1 MVGVTCEK
9 CGATYRFDDADVPP
23 SGKIIKC
30 ARCGQ
35 AITVMPTGADAMG
48 MTTPAS
54 GAPAR
59 TVFGLGPLQTP
70 SKGAPAPRAKTPALG
85 VKVPAPAAR
94 PKPSPSPASDE
105 GGLAWDD
112 LSASDLVN
120 LEESR
125 YGAGADLAGVPVPKR
140 ASPLARKEDEE
151 LDLVAPVGPTSKK
164 QQGAGREAPDLLAP
178 VGPRPTQ
185 KGTPPA
191 ASRTAVPAAKQVT
204 RPPREISDLP
214 APVGP
219 TSKRNA
225 PADPQIPDLLA
236 PVGPLPKKSVPDLLT
251 PVGPTSKKNAP
262 AAAAPAATPMP
273 SAGDTEPPPVAPQA
287 RRPPGD
293 VPDLPAPVGPLPTKQ
308 LPDLLTPV
316 GPVPTKGID
325 LPAPKGFFDDGLQP
339 RLPGNAAVGLPAPKG
354 FFDDGMQPKR
364 EANPAELELQLSPSD
379 AAAGR
384 TVAGTGK
391 PAPAPASRVASGPD
405 PARAATAPAA
415 DKPSFDLHDSIE
427 LGDSFLSPPTGPQ
440 RPFGLDTGDLE
451 FTMERT
457 GNSAPSVPID
467 LEELGPSG
475 PAPAAPSDS
484 GLLSLGGPDA
494 IELDLAGPEPAA
506 LPASSVVTFGRPAG
520 PQQTKHGTQ
529 GVPLARGKADPFAPE
544 NVGRPTMEI
553 GLDLDRPGGGERAPA
568 LSAPGRPVELATPVR
583 RAPVRKAEE
592 AAPART
598 GRKRTILLA
607 SVLGVVALGAGGW
620 FAWTTWQGSQT
631 RKDSASRG
639 LKKAETLLSDD
650 SAGHWERA
658 ASEAQRV
665 LGGDSNNDEA
675 LAVVAEANFAAVLDE
690 SLDVAAR
697 TEKGDKAIEKL
708 RKSHGK
714 GPHAAKAE
722 ALRAVLSTSFEAA
735 VKKLDPLRDGDAR
748 LYLGW
753 ALAAH
758 EQHEK
763 AAQAFSAA
771 LARKPKR
778 IPAQYGLGLAKLELG
793 ARDEARKA
801 FQAAIDESR
810 DRFKRD
816 HLGALIGLAQLVP
829 VGEREGRYQEL
840 LNRPDLAKEPPRAV
854 SRLKALAA
862 DEAMRAGR
870 LDQGKALYEEARSLD
885 QLNLRAQVG
894 LAVFS
899 ARTGDLAGARKRLG
913 EVLSVAPGH
922 IEAALALGDVAI
934 AEGKPDEAMKL
945 ADGLLA
951 RTPPVANP
959 LMIARVHLT
968 RAAAFEGSADRAVQ
982 EKAETEYRESMK
994 RAEPGDFTAAVR
1006 LSILLTRL
1014 GKAKDAVEV
1023 LEPVKA
1029 AAQKDPDLSITL
1041 GGAYLSAGNGAA
1053 AAEAFQSALHRRPD
1067 DLEARFQL
1075 GQAQFLQGKHEQAI
1089 ETLRGAMDKDA
1100 SREDIGLALARMLAA
1115 RGRIKDAALVFD
1127 KLLAGKPSLT
1137 ARARA
1142 GRFFAR
1148 EGMHDKAMLQ
1158 GEAIRGESP
1167 RHPTGLFLLG
1177 EKLLAEQKFEEAQ
1190 KAYRDA
1196 TRLEPEAQYFEAL
1209 ARAAERLGQLDEA
1222 LRQFGRASEVDPA
1235 YLAPRLGR
1243 ARIRLL
1249 RREYSL
1255 AIDELKAAQELDPNG
1270 ASVMRDLGRA
1280 YLAMRDVKT
1289 ATPYLERATHAA
1301 PDDPEAHFALGQAYF
1316 DSDRARDAAAQLG
1329 RAVQLAREDAP
1340 WRAEAY
1346 RTLGYAA
1353 RSAGNNR
1360 GAATAWRTY
1369 LEIDQKDSAHR
1380 RDVQRLLLR
1389 LEAH

>member
-48 MTTPAS
+48 MRTPAS
-54 GAPAR
+54 PAR
-59 TVFGLGPLQTP
+59 TVFGVGPQQQ
-70 SKGAPAPRAKTPALG
+70 PARTPAAP
-85 VKVPAPAAR
+85 VKVPGPAAR
-94 PKPSPSPASDE
+94 KPATPAPPAADE
-105 GGLAWDD
+105 GLSWDD

-120 LEESR
+120 LEENR
-125 YGAGADLAGVPVPKR
+125 YGSGADLSSVPAPKR
-140 ASPLARKEDEE
+140 TSPLATLGRDDEE
-151 LDLVAPVGPTSKK
+151 LDLVAPVGPTPTRPV
-164 QQGAGREAPDLLAP
+164 GREAPDLLAP

-185 KGTPPA
+185 K
-191 ASRTAVPAAKQVT
+191 
-204 RPPREISDLP
+204 RPPGGDAKREIADLP

-219 TSKRNA
+219 TPTRQA
-225 PADPQIPDLLA
+225 VPDPQLPDLLA
-236 PVGPLPKKSVPDLLT
+236 PVGPLPRKNTPDLLT
-251 PVGPTSKKNAP
+251 PVGPTSRKKPAQPGAP
-262 AAAAPAATPMP
+262 APQPAPPAPQPVPEPAATRKGPT
-273 SAGDTEPPPVAPQA
+273 GEVA
-287 RRPPGD
+287 
-293 VPDLPAPVGPLPTKQ
+293 DLPAPVGPLPTKQ

-339 RLPGNAAVGLPAPKG
+339 SRGGAASSGLPAPKG
-354 FFDDGMQPKR
+354 FFDDGVQPRR
-364 EANPAELELQLSPSD
+364 ESDPAPAGPAAID
-379 AAAGR
+379 PAAGR

-391 PAPAPASRVASGPD
+391 PAPAPAARVASGPAD
-405 PARAATAPAA
+405 PAHAQTDAAAE
-415 DKPSFDLHDSIE
+415 KLRFDLNDSIE
-427 LGDSFLSPPTGPQ
+427 LGDSFLSPAPQTGPN
-440 RPFGLDTGDLE
+440 RPFGLDAGDLE

-467 LEELGPSG
+467 LDDALPGSVSASGASSG
-475 PAPAAPSDS
+475 PAELELMS
-484 GLLSLGGPDA
+484 PDA

-506 LPASSVVTFGRPAG
+506 PPPSSVVTFGRPVSG
-520 PQQTKHGTQ
+520 PVAKHTQ
-529 GVPLARGKADPFAPE
+529 GVPQRAKADPFAPE
-544 NVGRPTMEI
+544 REGVKQTTELS
-553 GLDLDRPGGGERAPA
+553 LDLDRPEAGQAPA
-568 LSAPGRPVELATPVR
+568 LRAPGAPMELATPVKRPVKKAQVEARPAKAR
-583 RAPVRKAEE
+583 RRSTLILV
-592 AAPART
+592 AA
-598 GRKRTILLA
+598 
-607 SVLGVVALGAGGW
+607 LGVVALGAGGW
-620 FAWTTWQGSQT
+620 YAWTTWQGSQT

-639 LKKAETLLSDD
+639 LKKAETLLADD
-650 SAGHWERA
+650 AAGHWERA
-658 ASEAQRV
+658 AAEAQRV
-665 LGGDSNNDEA
+665 LAADASNGEA
-675 LAVVAEANFAAVLDE
+675 LALVAEANFAAVLDE
-690 SLDVAAR
+690 SLDVQAR

-708 RKSHGK
+708 RKAKGAT

-722 ALRAVLSTSFEAA
+722 ALRSLLSTSFEAA
-735 VKKLDPLRDGDAR
+735 IKKLDPLRDGDAR

-758 EQHEK
+758 EQHDK
-763 AAQAFSAA
+763 AVQAFTAA
-771 LARKPKR
+771 LAKKPKR
-778 IPAQYGLGLAKLELG
+778 IPAHYGLGLAKLELG
-793 ARDEARKA
+793 AREDARKA

-816 HLGALIGLAQLVP
+816 HLGALIGLAQLAP
-829 VGEREGRYQEL
+829 VGEREDRYQEL

-854 SRLKALAA
+854 ARLKALAG

-913 EVLSVAPGH
+913 EVLAVAPGH

-934 AEGKPDEAMKL
+934 GEGKLDEAVKL

-951 RTPPVANP
+951 RNPPVANP
-959 LMIARVHLT
+959 VLVARIHLT
-968 RAAAFEGSADRAVQ
+968 RAGALSASADRAVQ
-982 EKAETEYRESMK
+982 EKAELDYREAMK

-1041 GGAYLSAGNGAA
+1041 GGAYLAAGNGAA
-1053 AAEAFQSALHRRPD
+1053 AAEAFQSALQRRPD

-1075 GQAQFLQGKHEQAI
+1075 GQAQFVQGKHDQAI
-1089 ETLRGAMDKDA
+1089 ETLRAAMDKDS

-1115 RGRIKDAALVFD
+1115 RGRVKDAALVYD
-1127 KLLAGKPSLT
+1127 KLLAVKPSLT
-1137 ARARA
+1137 VRARA

-1148 EGMHDKAMLQ
+1148 EGMNDKALAQ

-1167 RHPTGLFLLG
+1167 RHPAGLFLLG
-1177 EKLLAEQKFEEAQ
+1177 EKLMAEKKLEEAQ
-1190 KAYRDA
+1190 RAYRDA

-1222 LRQFGRASEVDPA
+1222 LRQYGRAIEIDPA
-1235 YLAPRLGR
+1235 YMAPRLGR
-1243 ARIRLL
+1243 ARIRLV
-1249 RREYSL
+1249 RREYAL
-1255 AIDELKAAQELDPNG
+1255 AIDELKAAQELDPHA
-1270 ASVMRDLGRA
+1270 ASVLRDLGRA
-1280 YLAMRDVKT
+1280 YLAMRDVKS
-1289 ATPYLERATHAA
+1289 AVPLLERATHAA
-1301 PDDPEAHFALGQAYF
+1301 PSDPEAHYSLGLAYF
-1316 DSDRARDAAAQLG
+1316 DLDRARDAAGHLG
-1329 RAVQLAREDAP
+1329 RAVQLGAEDAT
-1340 WRAEAY
+1340 WRADAY
-1346 RTLGYAA
+1346 RMLGYAA
-1353 RSAGNNR
+1353 RSAGNDR
-1360 GAATAWRTY
+1360 GALDAWRRY
-1369 LEIDQKDSAHR
+1369 LELDQKDSAQR
-1380 RDVQRLLLR
+1380 RDVQRLVLR